1 MTKSTSPSESIAA
14 NRFLPD
20 FCSIGLLFAT
30 VILAELMAF
39 AIVLV
44 MPQSQPVSWEKLG
57 LLSLF
62 IQWIALASIGLL
74 CLLRPW
80 LLRYSDR
87 LAGILSYLIVLAVTA
102 LVSEAAWQAM
112 EYSAMLADTDRHAV
126 FLLRTLAVS
135 AILSGVSL
143 RVIYLQHQQ
152 KIHIQ
157 AHADARIQALQAR
170 IRPHFLFNSLN
181 TIAALIGSQPA
192 QAEEAVEDLS
202 DLFRA
207 SLGKTT
213 QLVTLDDEVM
223 MAKRYLQ
230 IEQFR
235 LGDRLQVEWSL
246 QDLPAIAMLPVLTLQ
261 PLLENAIFHGIE
273 LLPGGGKVRIEGH
286 RDGNSLTIR
295 ITNPCIPLNQA
306 RRSSGANMA
315 MQNIRERL
323 QYAFGDKGE
332 LHLLRDDEYC
342 KLEIVFPY
350 RSTP

>member
-1 MTKSTSPSESIAA
+1 MAQSDKQSEDQGSSQ
-14 NRFLPD
+14 FLPD

-30 VILAELMAF
+30 VILAELMVF

-44 MPQSQPVSWEKLG
+44 MPQTQSISWEKLG

-62 IQWIALASIGLL
+62 VQWIALSSIGLL

-80 LLRYSDR
+80 LLRWSDR
-87 LAGILSYLIVLAVTA
+87 VAGIASYIIVLLATA
-102 LVSEAAWQAM
+102 AVSEAAWQVM
-112 EYSAMLADTDRHAV
+112 KYTSMLSVTDRHAE
-126 FLLRTLAVS
+126 FLLKTLAIS
-135 AILSGVSL
+135 AILSGISL

-157 AHADARIQALQAR
+157 AHAEARIQALQAR

-181 TIAALIGSQPA
+181 TIAALISSQPR

-207 SLGKTT
+207 SLSKTT
-213 QLVTLDDEVM
+213 QLVTLDEEVA
-223 MAKRYLQ
+223 MAKRYVQ

-246 QDLPAIAMLPVLTLQ
+246 QALPSMAMLPVLTLQ

-273 LLPGGGKVRIEGH
+273 LLPAGGKVTIQGY
-286 RDGNSLTIR
+286 RDGNKLTII
-295 ITNPCIPLNQA
+295 ITNPCIPLKQV
-306 RRSSGANMA
+306 RPGRGAHMA

-323 QYAFGDKGE
+323 QYAFGDKGQ
-332 LHLLRDDEYC
+332 LLLVRDDEQC

-350 RSTP
+350 RSRP